1 MDENFSQDLLDLLDF
16 ALKEYGSSTLYK
28 KELMENDHI
37 QQTFGCLVADI
48 SMVPTD
54 KNRLYLRR
62 YDIKAVNNNDW
73 SLSFI
78 LGHAS
83 MLFGMSS
90 RKFREELLIKETIKG
105 VITLKQSLFKQI
117 VIPAALIILGKKEND
132 TWFTSVENIENLLLL
147 LEDKVETVKSLY
159 YSSNI
164 DAENMLPEHYNSENA
179 LAETIFE
186 GSQTKKLED
195 IAEIIN
201 GKGAKKENYLENGI
215 PYLRARDIQNGK
227 IIKPDVYIDFEE
239 ANYFSNQLIQ
249 AGDILLTK
257 FFGQNKLAL
266 VTESDV
272 PAIASNALFIIRPF
286 DISEGYLYK
295 YLTSKTGNDIFNKQL
310 NKVKKGVTI
319 PSVTLSDLKKIEVP
333 IFEEDIMQNLD
344 QVEYISD
351 KDAVIT
357 AKKLMRQSAENASN
371 LESSVKNAFI
381 KFGWNESGFTT
392 KQEFFISL
400 EGNKRWT
407 PDFLY
412 EMPDGRKVII
422 EVKSNIAFIRSDWIQ
437 AVKHIL
443 SEENDYIFIL
453 TTGVYYETHI
463 SGVSQSLK
471 MTQPPTIEEIL
482 RWAKEVH

>member
-1 MDENFSQDLLDLLDF
+1 MISDLSRDLSDLMCF
-16 ALKEYGSSTLYK
+16 ALTEYGSSTLHK
-28 KELMENDHI
+28 KELIENGNI
-37 QQTFGCLVADI
+37 QETFGCLIADI
-48 SMVPTD
+48 SIIHTD

-62 YDIKAVNNNDW
+62 YDIKAVNNDDW
-73 SLSFI
+73 NLSFI

-90 RKFREELLIKETIKG
+90 RKFREGLLIEETIKG

-132 TWFTSVENIENLLLL
+132 TWFTAVENIENLLLL
-147 LEDKVETVKSLY
+147 LEDKVETIKTLY

-164 DAENMLPEHYNSENA
+164 DVENMLPEHYNRETG
-179 LAETIFE
+179 LAETNFE
-186 GSQTKKLED
+186 GNQTKKLED

-215 PYLRARDIQNGK
+215 PYLRARDIQDGK
-227 IIKPDVYIDFEE
+227 IIKPDVYIDFEK
-239 ANYFSNQLIQ
+239 ADYFSNQLIQ
-249 AGDILLTK
+249 VGDILLTK

-266 VTESDV
+266 VTEADV

-310 NKVKKGVTI
+310 NRVSKGVTV

-333 IFEEDIMQNLD
+333 IFEEDIVQNLD
-344 QVEYISD
+344 QVEYISN

-357 AKKLMRQSAENASN
+357 AKKLMKQSAEKESN
-371 LESSVKNAFI
+371 LESSVKKSFINA
-381 KFGWNESGFTT
+381 GWKESGFNIEQ
-392 KQEFFISL
+392 KIAISL
-400 EGNKRWT
+400 DNNKRWYPNFVYT
-407 PDFLY
+407 
-412 EMPDGRKVII
+412 MPDGRKTII
-422 EVKSNIAFIRSDWIQ
+422 EVKSDITFVLPEWLY
-437 AVKHIL
+437 AVKCIL
-443 SEENDYIFIL
+443 SEENNYIFIL
-453 TTGVYYETHI
+453 TTGMYYEVHL

-471 MTQPPTIEEIL
+471 MAEAPTIEQIL
-482 RWAKEVH
+482 DWEKEVH